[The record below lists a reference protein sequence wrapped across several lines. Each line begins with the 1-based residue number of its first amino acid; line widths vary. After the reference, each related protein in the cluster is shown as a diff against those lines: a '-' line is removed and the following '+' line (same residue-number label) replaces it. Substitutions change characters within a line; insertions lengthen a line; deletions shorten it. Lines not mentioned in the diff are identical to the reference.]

1 MASFSVAGQVQVQGN
16 QATLTLSLPSA
27 EPEVKMTRPTPD
39 GILAK
44 INAGKLQVH
53 PNRMPM
59 TTQKIIHAMG
69 NVERALL
76 LPGGAGGGWDPRA
89 DSRPAALLAKPIIF
103 KKPRQEPLAIAD
115 ARSAIEDNQLAIEDK
130 DPANEEKEP
139 NSSDES
145 SSDSSSSDSSSSEN
159 AMDVSSFEARLQQK
173 DAQLSEQSQRGIR
186 IHLLGLVLLPDRTRG
201 GKGRDRSKECA
212 DFLLAG
218 AACSAPGANRLRGR
232 HDD

>member
-1 MASFSVAGQVQVQGN
+1 
-16 QATLTLSLPSA
+16 
-27 EPEVKMTRPTPD
+27 MTRPTPD

-89 DSRPAALLAKPIIF
+89 DSRLAALLAKPIIF

-115 ARSAIEDNQLAIEDK
+115 ARSAIEDNQLAIEDT

-173 DAQLSEQSQRGIR
+173 DAQLSKAKEEFESIFSALCYCQTELEEAKDEIAAKDAQISFLQEQ
-186 IHLLGLVLLPDRTRG
+186 
-201 GKGRDRSKECA
+201 
-212 DFLLAG
+212 LA
-218 AACSAPGANRLRGR
+218 RLQAQIDSE
-232 HDD
+232 DDMMTED